1 MDLFKE
7 LIELNNKIELQKLAK
22 EIYESAS
29 DDDDDEIQFIKET
42 RENFIKKY
50 DKKNNRQFRICSTYN
65 SSTE

>member
-29 DDDDDEIQFIKET
+29 DDDDDEIIHKKQTIGMNKEFIWDE
-42 RENFIKKY
+42 
-50 DKKNNRQFRICSTYN
+50 
-65 SSTE
+65 